1 MKYLRYLSR
10 ALLFCAAI
18 FISSCA
24 TTPKYSLY
32 DVQQNE
38 LTLWFAEAKALVE
51 QERGLDLSNV
61 TLSAVDSRE
70 MLFVLSELYGKKL
83 DPHMTADTRVRVF
96 ADKAFEDVKSVQ
108 AVYDPFAKKIV
119 VNQQNLKYY
128 IGLLTDRGIDARNA
142 AMTLL
147 IHELIHAADDQEYDL
162 VAIEKRHRG
171 DTLGVFMVAEGHAEM
186 QTESMCAKAGC
197 SKAFRTAQIEFHG
210 VDPEDTDQLLL
221 TSQDNNGLVYVQG
234 RKFLKALAARD
245 SDGSLVKQAL
255 TKPPGDVLEFFDPA
269 NFPDTK
275 RASRRD
281 KIYQIL
287 NSVEIES
294 AEGPLL
300 KIPQAVFNESDFP
313 VDQNR
318 RLKYVRDYKRKTLA
332 SGSMNYIEQYAR
344 KLNSVYVTLYEAS
357 SPNAAYEIQQQL
369 IGERQDLTSS
379 LRNRGADIKHP
390 KTSELRDIYENMP
403 AKTELYI
410 VNFRNRD
417 SGETLQFNSSYL
429 IEGSHLIV
437 VSNTNDNEL
446 NREAL
451 TKTLQSLRI
460 QTSL

>member
-51 QERGLDLSNV
+51 QERSLDLSNV

-171 DTLGVFMVAEGHAEM
+171 DTLGVFMVAEGM
-186 QTESMCAKAGC
+186 QKCRLSLCVPRPDAAKHFGLHKSNSM
-197 SKAFRTAQIEFHG
+197 
-210 VDPEDTDQLLL
+210 
-221 TSQDNNGLVYVQG
+221 
-234 RKFLKALAARD
+234 ALI
-245 SDGSLVKQAL
+245 
-255 TKPPGDVLEFFDPA
+255 
-269 NFPDTK
+269 
-275 RASRRD
+275 RR
-281 KIYQIL
+281 
-287 NSVEIES
+287 
-294 AEGPLL
+294 
-300 KIPQAVFNESDFP
+300 IP
-313 VDQNR
+313 
-318 RLKYVRDYKRKTLA
+318 
-332 SGSMNYIEQYAR
+332 
-344 KLNSVYVTLYEAS
+344 
-357 SPNAAYEIQQQL
+357 
-369 IGERQDLTSS
+369 TSS
-379 LRNRGADIKHP
+379 C
-390 KTSELRDIYENMP
+390 
-403 AKTELYI
+403 
-410 VNFRNRD
+410 
-417 SGETLQFNSSYL
+417 
-429 IEGSHLIV
+429 
-437 VSNTNDNEL
+437 
-446 NREAL
+446 
-451 TKTLQSLRI
+451 
-460 QTSL
+460 